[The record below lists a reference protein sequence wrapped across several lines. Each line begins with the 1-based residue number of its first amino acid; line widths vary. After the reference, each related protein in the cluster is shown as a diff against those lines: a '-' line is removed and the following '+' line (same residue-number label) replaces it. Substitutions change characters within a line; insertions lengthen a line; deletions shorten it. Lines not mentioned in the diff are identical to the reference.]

1 MLGSGDKVRDK
12 VSFLAEGSSFTD
24 LDHGVWD
31 RLMRALCWSWM
42 QKSDPEVQGEGA
54 GYLLQMSCAFIGL
67 WAWAPLLPALPPL
80 SLGCA
85 CLST

>member
-42 QKSDPEVQGEGA
+42 QKSDPEVQGEGRDRSKDIQLELA
-54 GYLLQMSCAFIGL
+54 MRKKLVKSVVHHGDYV
-67 WAWAPLLPALPPL
+67 
-80 SLGCA
+80 
-85 CLST
+85 